1 MATRRKAPRRVRQNL
16 SNRTSRSW
24 GLLFVY
30 IHPFRVIEDQGL
42 WDKATLLPWST
53 GHWKKLPQ
61 LSHSLRAAHACQ
73 PVPLG
78 WVSGGGQRPS
88 YGKHPPLCFRT
99 LNWNTVD
106 LVQT

>member
-1 MATRRKAPRRVRQNL
+1 MATRRKAPGRVRQNL